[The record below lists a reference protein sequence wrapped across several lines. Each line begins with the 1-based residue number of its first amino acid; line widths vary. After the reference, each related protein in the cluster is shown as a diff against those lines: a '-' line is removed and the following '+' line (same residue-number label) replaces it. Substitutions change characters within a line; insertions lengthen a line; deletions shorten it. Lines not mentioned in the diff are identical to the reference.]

1 MERKQEKLPN
11 WDNLKKLLGDRL
23 HLDHLTRVLYATDAS
38 VYRKLPLAVAYPNGK
53 EDVVAIVKF
62 CREESISMIPRTAGT
77 SLAGQCVGEGLVVDF
92 SRFMTKILEVNAA
105 EKWIV
110 VEPGVIRD
118 ELNDF
123 VKKDGLFFGP
133 NTSTANRCMM
143 GGMLGNNSS
152 GTTSIRYGTT
162 RDKVLELEVVLSDGS
177 IASFNELNAK
187 QLENLT
193 ESSSSESKIIQALID
208 ALSPEDVRKEIAQEF
223 PKKEIHRRNTGYAV
237 DVLSEMQPFNS
248 AGHPFNPAKLIAGSE
263 GTLCAVTKLKLK
275 LDDLPPPFEAVVCAH
290 FSTIHEAMIATVEA
304 MKSKP
309 YACEV
314 MDKTIL
320 DLTKG
325 NAEQAE
331 NRFFVEG
338 DPGAILC
345 IELRAE
351 TEDLLQ
357 KESTNLIERLKEKE
371 LGFAYPIVRAPETVK
386 VWTLRAAGLG
396 VLSNLKG
403 KAKPVAFVE
412 DTAVELND
420 LPEYIVDFEKLMDG
434 FGQKAVYYAHAGAG
448 ELHLRPVLDLKS
460 KKGREDFRKIGEAS
474 AKLVK
479 KYHGSLSGEHGDGR
493 VRAEFI
499 PKMIGE
505 KNYALLKRIKGIWDP
520 ENIFNPGKIVDPDPM
535 DADFRYEEN
544 QRSFTYPT
552 FFDFSEEG
560 SMLALAE
567 KCNGSG
573 DCRKLPSAGATMCPS
588 YHATRNE
595 KDSTR
600 ARANILREALTQS
613 PHQAFPFD
621 NDEVHEVL
629 DLCISCKACKR
640 ECPSSVDMSLLK
652 MEADYHYYRRNGVPM
667 RNRFFG
673 NFHRSAKWGSALAPL
688 TNIMLRIPVFEKT
701 LKSSFGIAEKRS
713 IPPFSVRKATAA
725 IKSKKTDTPQFVLY
739 IDEFTQYQDA
749 HIARAAGDFFQRLGY
764 SFAVIYAPSGRAYFS
779 KSLLKEARSCA
790 EEVLKKLEDFYSKDI
805 PIVGLE
811 PSGILGFRD
820 EYKRLFTDEKKQ
832 EVEKLASLS
841 FTFEEYVAR
850 EMIEGNIS
858 RDSFTEE
865 TRDIEVHIHC
875 HQKALSSPKY
885 SLEILN
891 FPKNYSAVKIPAGC
905 CGMAGSFGYEEE
917 HFEMSKQIG
926 EQVLFPR
933 LRSISDETLV
943 VAAGTSCRHQIK
955 DGVQKNSYH
964 PAEILAKALK

>member
-1 MERKQEKLPN
+1 MESKKAAIPN
-11 WDNLKKLLGDRL
+11 WQVLQAILGERL
-23 HLDHLTRVLYATDAS
+23 HLDNTTRILYATDAS
-38 VYRKLPLAVAYPNGK
+38 VYRKLPLAVALPKGK
-53 EDVVAIVKF
+53 EDVIAIVKF
-62 CREESISMIPRTAGT
+62 CQENSIPLIPRTAGT

-105 EKWIV
+105 EKWVILQ
-110 VEPGVIRD
+110 PGVIRD

-123 VKKDGLFFGP
+123 VKKEGLFFGP

-152 GTTSIRYGTT
+152 GTTSIRYGVT
-162 RDKVLELEVVLSDGS
+162 RDKVMELEVVLADGS
-177 IASFNELNAK
+177 EATLKELDQSELLSLLESNAP
-187 QLENLT
+187 EA
-193 ESSSSESKIIQALID
+193 KIIGSLIEE
-208 ALSPEDVRKEIAQEF
+208 LSPATVRMEIEEKF

-237 DVLSEMQPFNS
+237 DLLAKMQPFDS
-248 AGHPFNPAKLIAGSE
+248 EGDLFNPAKLIAGSE
-263 GTLCAVTKLKLK
+263 GTLCAVTKLKLR
-275 LDDLPPPFEAVVCAH
+275 LDDLPPAYEAVVCAH
-290 FSTIHEAMIATVEA
+290 FVSIHEAMTATVEA
-304 MKSKP
+304 MQSTP

-325 NAEQAE
+325 NAEQVE
-331 NRFFVEG
+331 NRFFVVD

-345 IELRAE
+345 IELRADNQASLDSKC
-351 TEDLLQ
+351 TG
-357 KESTNLIERLKEKE
+357 LIERLKEKE
-371 LGFAYPIVRAPETVK
+371 LGFAYPIVRAPDTAK
-386 VWTLRAAGLG
+386 VWALRAAGLG

-412 DTAVELND
+412 DTAVELTD
-420 LPEYIVDFEKLMDG
+420 LPSYILDFEKLMDG

-460 KKGREDFRKIGEAS
+460 KKGRAEFREIGEAS

-479 KYHGSLSGEHGDGR
+479 KYRGSLSGEHGDGR

-499 PKMIGE
+499 PEMIGAA
-505 KNYALLKRIKGIWDP
+505 NYALLQRIKTIWDP
-520 ENIFNPGKIVDPDPM
+520 QNIFNPGKIVNPDPM
-535 DADFRYEEN
+535 DADLRYEEG
-544 QRSFTYPT
+544 QRVFSFPT

-560 SMLALAE
+560 NMLELAE

-573 DCRKLPSAGATMCPS
+573 DCRKLPATGATMCPS
-588 YHATRNE
+588 YHASRNE

-600 ARANILREALTQS
+600 ARANLLREALTRS
-613 PHQAFPFD
+613 PHEAFPFD

-652 MEADYHYYRRNGVPM
+652 MEADYHYYRRNGIPK

-673 NFHRSAKWGSALAPL
+673 HFHRSAKWGAMFPSLSNAFLGFSFFDE
-688 TNIMLRIPVFEKT
+688 V
-701 LKSSFGIAEKRS
+701 LKSRFGIAQERS
-713 IPPFSVRKATAA
+713 IPLFSAKTATAL
-725 IKSKKTDTPQFVLY
+725 IKVKKTDSPTFVLY

-749 HIARAAGDFFQRLGY
+749 PIAKAAAEFFQRLGY

-779 KSLLKEARSCA
+779 KSMLNEARSCA
-790 EEVLKKLEDFYSKDI
+790 EDVLKKLDGFIAKNI

-811 PSGILGFRD
+811 PSGVLGFRD
-820 EYKRLFTDEKKQ
+820 EYKRLFSGEKKQ
-832 EVEKLASLS
+832 KAEKLASLS
-841 FTFEEYVAR
+841 LTFEEFVAR
-850 EMIEGNIS
+850 EMNTGKILK
-858 RDSFTEE
+858 DAFTDTEQN
-865 TRDIEVHIHC
+865 IEVHIHC
-875 HQKALSSPKY
+875 HQKALSSPRY

-891 FPKNYSAVKIPAGC
+891 FPQNYSAVKIPAGC

-917 HFEMSKQIG
+917 HFEMSQQIG
-926 EQVLFPR
+926 EQILFPR
-933 LRSISDETLV
+933 LRSLPSETLV

-955 DGVQKNSYH
+955 DGVQLKTTH
-964 PAEILAKALK
+964 PAEVLLKALK